1 MSAMLSWRLGSTG
14 AGEWRM
20 LWAMEGKSKFC
31 CCCCW
36 GAGRGTALLLA
47 RVLWRGDCWCWE
59 LGLAIGFGF
68 MLDGE
73 GLGLATV
80 WRMVR
85 WGVDAAR

>member
-1 MSAMLSWRLGSTG
+1 MG

-31 CCCCW
+31 GCCW
-36 GAGRGTALLLA
+36 GSGRGTALLTGT
-47 RVLWRGDCWCWE
+47 LWRGDCWCWE
-59 LGLAIGFGF
+59 LGLAMGFELLLLWG
-68 MLDGE
+68 GGG